1 MKMDEKTL
9 LEICDRIYNNGFEI
23 GSRHRLSR
31 FIGYDIVER
40 VPLDEEKLKAMK
52 KLRIERVL
60 KKFGLDIT
68 YYQDENWNV

>member
-1 MKMDEKTL
+1 MDKEIL

-40 VPLDEEKLKAMK
+40 VPVDEEKLKAIK
-52 KLRIERVL
+52 KYRIERVL
-60 KKFGLDIT
+60 KKFGLEIT
-68 YYQDENWNV
+68 YNFKDENWNV